1 MYVQNYGLHKTCL
14 DKWVKIPISK
24 DPWTSKMVKGPKYC
38 LNLNDSTFTIVID
51 HIGGVEL
58 IELQKVSLSD
68 MQNLKTV
75 Y

>member
-1 MYVQNYGLHKTCL
+1 
-14 DKWVKIPISK
+14 
-24 DPWTSKMVKGPKYC
+24 MVKGPKYC
-38 LNLNDSTFTIVID
+38 LNLNDSTFTIFIY

-75 Y
+75 F